1 MGMDVYGRNP
11 ENETGRYFRAS
22 VWGWHPLAEYLTEVA
37 PDLIGTVTYLHSNDG
52 DGLNQAD
59 SVTLANALQRAL
71 TSGHTE
77 AYVQARDGA
86 IAALPRLTCQFCEG
100 TGTRTD
106 PVGVSLGYAER
117 GWCNGCDGKGD
128 REAWEASYSLS
139 TALVREF
146 AAFVRHSGGF
156 EIW

>member
-1 MGMDVYGRNP
+1 MGMDVYGKNP

-37 PDLIGTVTYLHSNDG
+37 PDLIGKVTYLHSNDG
-52 DGLNQAD
+52 DGLGQAD
-59 SVTLANALQRAL
+59 SVTLASALQRAL
-71 TSGHTE
+71 TSGHTRRTCRRRMQRSPPCP
-77 AYVQARDGA
+77 ASRASSARERAHGPIRSA
-86 IAALPRLTCQFCEG
+86 SAS
-100 TGTRTD
+100 GTR
-106 PVGVSLGYAER
+106 ER